1 MKFKVK
7 RDTSF
12 TLLMI
17 IILIIVDS
25 IIFIPTFFVD
35 DHTSWDWMAL
45 VLIAFLTTAFLIWIW
60 ADIRYE
66 MREDYLFVKGG
77 PFRSR
82 IAYNDIT
89 RITMSKN
96 IWFGYRLLASMDAIE
111 IHYKTG
117 LLGSVKISPEER
129 EVFIE
134 ELKKRNPSI
143 KVG

>member
-35 DHTSWDWMAL
+35 DHTSGDWLAL

-117 LLGSVKISPEER
+117 LLGSVKISPKEK

>member
-1 MKFKVK
+1 V
-7 RDTSF
+7 
-12 TLLMI
+12 
-17 IILIIVDS
+17 
-25 IIFIPTFFVD
+25 
-35 DHTSWDWMAL
+35 AL

-89 RITMSKN
+89 RITLSKN

-117 LLGSVKISPEER
+117 LLGSVKISPEEK

>member
-17 IILIIVDS
+17 IILIIVNS

-35 DHTSWDWMAL
+35 DHTSWDWVAL

-117 LLGSVKISPEER
+117 LLGSVKISPKEK

>member
-35 DHTSWDWMAL
+35 DHTSWDWVAL

-117 LLGSVKISPEER
+117 LLGSVKISPEEK